1 MRRLCERPGCSGP
14 ASVSYGMD
22 ADERL
27 VWIDSDPAV
36 DPARAGALCR
46 RHADALRPPRGWT
59 LDDRRDD
66 VPRLL
71 RVPENPVA
79 EPERRPATQRQ
90 PRRRPVTENSPDLF
104 EDGPQTSA
112 DGSAAPSAPAEAP
125 AEIPVEIRTETRI
138 GIPHEITAGS
148 DGVSDAESEVPS
160 SVEPVVDAP
169 SPDETRAI
177 PWVPRLGNGTNQ
189 DGPRGRLLDRAFG
202 RRAPEQE

>member
-1 MRRLCERPGCSGP
+1 
-14 ASVSYGMD
+14 MD

-46 RHADALRPPRGWT
+46 RHADALRPPRGWS

-90 PRRRPVTENSPDLF
+90 PRRRPVAVDSPDLF
-104 EDGPQTSA
+104 ADGPHTAS
-112 DGSAAPSAPAEAP
+112 DRPAAPSAPAE
-125 AEIPVEIRTETRI
+125 IPTETRTE
-138 GIPHEITAGS
+138 IPREITPES
-148 DGVSDAESEVPS
+148 DDLSDAESEVPS

-177 PWVPRLGNGTNQ
+177 PWVPRLGNGTNH